1 MSEIV
6 DVFVA
11 DDHAIIAA
19 GLAALL
25 STVGSFRVVG
35 QVQNGADLMRSLG
48 ARPAALLLLDLNMP
62 GVSGA
67 TTVSALRTAFPK
79 LRIVILTANADAAMA
94 QLLLD
99 AGASGYVIKNDD
111 GDELLHALEVVMT
124 GQRYASAGLQLT
136 HDDHQ
141 VIQGLTARERQL
153 LVMIGDGRRNA
164 EIATMLGITVA
175 TARKHRENLRRKLN
189 AHSGAQ
195 LAALAVASGLSKQFT

>member
-25 STVGSFRVVG
+25 STVGRFRVVG

-79 LRIVILTANADAAMA
+79 LRIVILTANADAVPSSPIPARA
-94 QLLLD
+94 
-99 AGASGYVIKNDD
+99 
-111 GDELLHALEVVMT
+111 VV
-124 GQRYASAGLQLT
+124 
-136 HDDHQ
+136 
-141 VIQGLTARERQL
+141 
-153 LVMIGDGRRNA
+153 RR
-164 EIATMLGITVA
+164 
-175 TARKHRENLRRKLN
+175 RRR
-189 AHSGAQ
+189 S
-195 LAALAVASGLSKQFT
+195 

>member
-48 ARPAALLLLDLNMP
+48 ARPANLLLLDLNMP

-67 TTVSALRTAFPK
+67 TTVSALRTAFPE

-99 AGASGYVIKNDD
+99 AGASGYVIKNDG
-111 GDELLHALEVVMT
+111 GDELLHALELVMT

-136 HDDHQ
+136 YDDHK
-141 VIQGLTARERQL
+141 VIQGVTARERQL
-153 LVMIGDGRRNA
+153 LVMIGDGRRTA